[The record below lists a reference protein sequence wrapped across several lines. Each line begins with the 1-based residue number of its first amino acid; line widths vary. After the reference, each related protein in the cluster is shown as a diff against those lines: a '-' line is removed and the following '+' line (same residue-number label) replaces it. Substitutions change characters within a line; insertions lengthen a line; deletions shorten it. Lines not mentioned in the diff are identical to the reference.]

1 MTNRNRRSFVTAVAA
16 AGTLGLAGC
25 LSRVRE
31 WRGEDGEPTS
41 TQSNDET
48 DGSSAG
54 AGSGDR
60 PDLPGNSIDG
70 FEALDEW
77 TAMIDAGELEAE
89 TKSPYAGSQ
98 SARLT
103 ATEDTEYA
111 AVYRTVPDGLD
122 LRGTTLSLATKF
134 TGRDQLRLTLELFAP
149 NSRDAYAVQRTLT
162 GPSDRW
168 VRVDFGTD
176 RVDGQPD
183 LSNVR
188 EIRLTARRRGD
199 LSGSIDCLVD
209 DLRTVDR
216 PETGNVMLLFDGT
229 LESHATRAADLME
242 SYGFAGVEAVIP
254 EAIGE
259 GDRLTLDQLHDLNDA
274 GWDMAARPRTGSRYL
289 HEYTPEKQEGMI
301 RRTKAFLEN
310 RGFEDGANHFVTPRN
325 VLGPNGLDLVREH
338 HEQAFRF
345 GGGPNG
351 LPLTDPHNVG
361 FFSGA
366 AGEETK
372 SYVDFA
378 ADYGQLAVL
387 HFEHIGADGLSEG
400 AFADLLAYVDRQDV
414 DVVTATDLLE
424 GA

>member
-1 MTNRNRRSFVTAVAA
+1 MTNRNRRSFVTTVAA

-25 LSRVRE
+25 LSQVRE
-31 WRGEDGEPTS
+31 WRGADGEPAS

-48 DGSSAG
+48 DGSSAD

-77 TAMIDAGELEAE
+77 TAMIDAGDLEAE
-89 TKSPYAGSQ
+89 TEAPYAGSQ

-103 ATEDTEYA
+103 ATEETEYA
-111 AVYRTVPDGLD
+111 AVYRTIPDGLD
-122 LRGTTLSLATKF
+122 LRETTLSLATKF

-149 NSRDAYAVQRTLT
+149 NSRDSYAVQRTLT
-162 GPSDRW
+162 GPTDRW

-176 RVDGQPD
+176 RIDGQPD
-183 LSNVR
+183 LSDVR

-199 LSGSIDCLVD
+199 RSGSIDCLVD
-209 DLRTVDR
+209 DLRAVDR
-216 PETGNVMLLFDGT
+216 PETGKVVFLFDGT
-229 LESHATRAADLME
+229 LESHATRAADLMG

-254 EAIGE
+254 EAVGE
-259 GDRLTLDQLHDLNDA
+259 GGRLTLDQLHDLHDA
-274 GWDMAARPRTGSRYL
+274 GWDMAARPRTGSRFL

-400 AFADLLAYVDRQDV
+400 AFADLLAYVDARDV